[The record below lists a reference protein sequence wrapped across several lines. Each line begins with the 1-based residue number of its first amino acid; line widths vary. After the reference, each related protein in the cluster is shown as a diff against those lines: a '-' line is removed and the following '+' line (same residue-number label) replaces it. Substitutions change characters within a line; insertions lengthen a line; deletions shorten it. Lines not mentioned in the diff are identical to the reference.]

1 MAAEMNLNA
10 TLGES
15 DLLDNN
21 LPTGVHANNFP
32 SKLARINSECTDPTL
47 HEDCVPGQKWKCI
60 NEDGR
65 WRKHKCKFHVRR
77 DVCQFNRNCF
87 YLFPLLL

>member
-1 MAAEMNLNA
+1 MAAEMNQNA
-10 TLGES
+10 TTLGETTTTTV

-21 LPTGVHANNFP
+21 LPTGVNGANFP
-32 SKLARINSECTDPTL
+32 SKLARINSECTDATL

-65 WRKHKCKFHVRR
+65 WRKHKCKFHVR
-77 DVCQFNRNCF
+77 DSIG
-87 YLFPLLL
+87 

>member
-1 MAAEMNLNA
+1 MAAEMNQNGT
-10 TLGES
+10 TLGETTTTTV

-21 LPTGVHANNFP
+21 LPTGANFP
-32 SKLARINSECTDPTL
+32 SKLARINSECTDATL

-65 WRKHKCKFHVRR
+65 WRKHKCKFHVR
-77 DVCQFNRNCF
+77 DSIG
-87 YLFPLLL
+87 